1 LGIDVIA
8 ERVVR
13 GRIGVDKED
22 GSRVPISSKGE
33 PLLDDVCGATVFGPS
48 WSWKSGSSPLTK
60 ILPALEGAET
70 APTAAAMARLINIR
84 LYDMLSSRLL
94 VLGAIEKRLVALASP
109 RKYSAVHK

>member
-1 LGIDVIA
+1 MMFVA
-8 ERVVR
+8 
-13 GRIGVDKED
+13 
-22 GSRVPISSKGE
+22 P
-33 PLLDDVCGATVFGPS
+33 TVFGPS

-94 VLGAIEKRLVALASP
+94 VLGRDRKTTCRARKSKKIFGGPQMIEA
-109 RKYSAVHK
+109 